1 VSALLD
7 TDARD
12 DAREELEAL
21 QDAEA
26 AREIHLMILDL
37 TTRAA
42 ALQRGVPKP
51 GDLGRLLRMNLQL
64 AALQHA
70 LTKFD

>member
-1 VSALLD
+1 MSALLD

-12 DAREELEAL
+12 DARADFEAL

-26 AREIHLMILDL
+26 AKEIHLMILDL

-42 ALQRGVPKP
+42 EMQRGVPKQ
-51 GDLGRLLRMNLQL
+51 GQFAELLRMNNQR
-64 AALQHA
+64 AALQRA

>member
-1 VSALLD
+1 MSALID

-12 DAREELEAL
+12 DARAELEAL

-26 AREIHLMILDL
+26 AKEIHLMILDL

-42 ALQRGVPKP
+42 EMQRGVPKP
-51 GDLGRLLRMNLQL
+51 GDLALLLRMSNQVH
-64 AALQHA
+64 ALEHA
-70 LTKFD
+70 LTKF